1 MESGMQH
8 IRTNLRTLTPFLLG
22 AVALVVCVIGLVTAQ
37 RATRDLKELEVTA
50 QGIRGAL
57 DTAQRDL
64 SAQGAQLAGVSDRL
78 LLTETAFK
86 LHNAEV
92 AKAVT
97 ALRNRIDILSDEN
110 AQTAAA
116 ASELTSCLEQLIRD
130 LNSPWRS
137 LIEKYDPEYRSPGF
151 RC

>member
-1 MESGMQH
+1 MHNIWS
-8 IRTNLRTLTPFLLG
+8 NLRRLTPFLIG
-22 AVALVVCVIGLVTAQ
+22 AAALVVCIIGLVTAQ

-50 QGIRGAL
+50 QGIREEL

-64 SAQGAQLAGVSDRL
+64 SAQGAQLAGVSGRL

-86 LHNAEV
+86 LHSDEV
-92 AKAVT
+92 TEAVT
-97 ALRNRIDILSDEN
+97 ALRNRIDVLSDES

-116 ASELTSCLEQLIRD
+116 ASELTSCLEELISYF
-130 LNSPWRS
+130 NSPFRS
-137 LIEKYDPEYRSPGF
+137 LVEQYVPEYRSPGF